1 MGRGDRDGI
10 RGGLGEGRRGGGMG
24 EGDRGERDRDSEVG

>member
-10 RGGLGEGRRGGGMG
+10 RGGLGEGRMG
-24 EGDRGERDRDSEVG
+24 EGDRGEWDRDSGVG